1 MTDSIWGISALK
13 LISQNSF
20 REFLSEKKNIWL
32 IALLALGLALILL
45 SGLGSADG
53 KAETAG
59 TEQRAAEMC
68 SLMEG
73 VGECRVMMTFY
84 PEDDSRVYAVLV
96 LCDGADSLAVR
107 DRITS
112 LFCSLYGIGAH
123 RVEIQKLNK

>member
-1 MTDSIWGISALK
+1 MK

-53 KAETAG
+53 KVETAG